1 MSRLPRPDQALSTLA
16 ASPAT
21 VLLALDF
28 DGVLAPIV
36 DHPADARPLPE
47 TIAAVERLAS
57 RVAVALISGRG
68 LEELSTVTGPLPEGT
83 WLVGSHGAEFGRV
96 RDGRY
101 ELEPFDLADDARGV
115 QDELIAAA
123 ELIGER
129 HEGVLVQRKPTTVLV
144 HTKMAL
150 PEVEAAATAEAVAL
164 GSARGLKTVVGKHIV
179 EIAVHPA
186 HKGEGVAALRSATG
200 ADVVV
205 YVGDDTTDED
215 ALETLGGRDVGIKVG
230 PGPTAA
236 RYRVDSPEDVAGV
249 LTRFAEALG
258 TSGLAAD

>member
-1 MSRLPRPDQALSTLA
+1 MSRPEAALA
-16 ASPAT
+16 ALAHQDGP

-28 DGVLAPIV
+28 DGTLAPIV
-36 DHPADARPLPE
+36 DHPAAARPLPDAM
-47 TIAAVERLAS
+47 T
-57 RVAVALISGRG
+57 AVARIARVGVEVALVSGRG

-96 RDGRY
+96 HDGGY
-101 ELEPFDLADDARGV
+101 LLEPFELSDEARTL
-115 QDELIAAA
+115 QDELVAEA
-123 ELIGER
+123 ELIGAR

-144 HTKMAL
+144 HTKMAA

-164 GSARGLKTVVGKHIV
+164 GAARNLKTVVGKHIV

-186 HKGEGVAALRSATG
+186 HKGEGVAALRATTG
-200 ADVVV
+200 AAVVV

-215 ALETLGGRDVGIKVG
+215 ALESLEEGDVGIKVG

-236 RYRVDSPEDVAGV
+236 RYRVDSPADVAGV
-249 LTRFAEALG
+249 LVGFATDLG
-258 TSGLAAD
+258 G